1 MTKYC
6 IYFIIIYL
14 FVINICFITNNL
26 AAFLALQQ
34 VPVQIQVSV
43 QICHFLYLLL
53 FPFLRWRS
61 LQLFLPLT
69 QQLKRS
75 R

>member
-1 MTKYC
+1 MKKYC

-14 FVINICFITNNL
+14 FVINVCFITNYL

-43 QICHFLYLLL
+43 QICHSLYLLL
-53 FPFLRWRS
+53 FPSLRWRS
-61 LQLFLPLT
+61 LQLFLLLT